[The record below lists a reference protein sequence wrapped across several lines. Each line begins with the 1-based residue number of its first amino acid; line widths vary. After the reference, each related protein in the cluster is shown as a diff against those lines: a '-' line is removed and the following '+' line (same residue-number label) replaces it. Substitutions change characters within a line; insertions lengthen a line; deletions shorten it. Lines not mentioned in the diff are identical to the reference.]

1 MTKLAPIGW
10 TAISIL
16 CAIAFAFVTG
26 LFNPD
31 EKVNGLWLVTAAGC
45 FYVLAYRFYGRFLGC
60 QVMNLDD
67 QRGTPAYRLED
78 GTNFYPANKY
88 VLFGHHFAAIAGAGP
103 LLGPVLAAQFGFL
116 PGFLWIVI
124 GAVVAGAVQDFVI
137 LVGSLRRNGRSLP
150 EIARAEIGW
159 VTGTATAV
167 AVLFIVIVALAGLG
181 LAVVNALFHNPW
193 GTFTI
198 AMTIPI
204 AFLMGLHHH
213 KFRPGRVGEMSVMGI
228 ILLFIAVAVGRVVAQ
243 SDIGEWFSFE
253 RTTLVWLL
261 AGYGFLAS
269 VLPVWM
275 LLVPRDY
282 LSTFMK
288 LGVVALLAIGI
299 ILLAPE
305 IHMPRITGFIHGGGP
320 IIPGPIFP
328 FLFITIAC
336 GAISGF
342 HSLVSSG
349 TTPKMIARESQAMVG
364 YGAMLLESFV
374 GVIALISAGLLIPGD
389 YLAINTRLS
398 ADALA
403 ALGYPISNIHEL
415 SQLVEVDVA
424 GRPGGAVSLAVGMA
438 WIFSALPGMAGLM
451 AYWYQ
456 FALLF
461 EALFILTTID
471 AGTRVARYLVQELGG
486 HLYQPLRRINW
497 WPGVLACSGIVVG
510 AWGYLIATGTIS
522 TVWPMFGAANQLLGT
537 LALCIGTTLLIKMG
551 KAQYMWVTA
560 IPMVFVGAI
569 TLTGC
574 HELWWLFLDRAGAAT
589 DSVQSMTMY
598 LNAGLVGLIA
608 ILALIVL
615 TESAVKWYGYVILK
629 HPYTSTEVVEGE
641 GIRIPAGPCC

>member
-1 MTKLAPIGW
+1 MNKLVLIGW
-10 TAISIL
+10 GIISLL
-16 CAIAFAFVTG
+16 CAVAFAFITG
-26 LFNPD
+26 ILNPN
-31 EKVNGLWLVTAAGC
+31 EKVNGLWLITGAAC
-45 FYVLAYRFYGRFLGC
+45 FYVLAYRFYGRFLGYK
-60 QVMNLDD
+60 VLKLDD
-67 QRGTPAYRLED
+67 QRDTPAYRLED
-78 GTNFYPANKY
+78 GANYYPANKY

-103 LLGPVLAAQFGFL
+103 LLGPVLAVQFGFL
-116 PGFLWIVI
+116 PGFLWLVI
-124 GAVVAGAVQDFVI
+124 GAVLAGAVQDFII

-150 EIARAEIGW
+150 EIARAEIGI

-204 AFLMGLHHH
+204 AFLMGFYHH
-213 KFRPGRVGEMSVMGI
+213 KIRPGRVGEMSIVGV
-228 ILLFIAVAVGRVVAQ
+228 ILLFITIAVGRSVTQ
-243 SDIGEWFSFE
+243 SELGEWFYFE
-253 RTTLVWLL
+253 RMTLVWLL

-269 VLPVWM
+269 ILPAWM
-275 LLVPRDY
+275 LLFPRDY

-288 LGVVALLAIGI
+288 LGVVALLAIGVI
-299 ILLAPE
+299 VLAPE
-305 IHMPRITGFIHGGGP
+305 IQMPRVTRFIHGGGP

-389 YLAINTRLS
+389 YLAINTHLS
-398 ADALA
+398 ADALT
-403 ALGYPISNIHEL
+403 ALGYPIAKIQEL
-415 SQLVEVDVA
+415 SRLVEVDLS

-471 AGTRVARYLVQELGG
+471 AGTRVARYLVQELSG
-486 HLYQPLRRINW
+486 HVYQPLRQVNW
-497 WPGVLACSGIVVG
+497 WPGVLACSAIVVG
-510 AWGYLIATGTIS
+510 AWGYLIATGNIS

-537 LALCIGTTLLIKMG
+537 LALCIATTLLIKMG
-551 KAQYMWVTA
+551 KGQYIWVTVF
-560 IPMVFVGAI
+560 PMIFVGLI

-574 HELWWLFLDRAGAAT
+574 YELWWLFLGLATTAAEPT
-589 DSVQSMTMY
+589 QSINMY
-598 LNAGLVGLIA
+598 INAVLVGLVA
-608 ILALIVL
+608 ILALVVL
-615 TESAVKWYGYVILK
+615 AESVVKWYRYMVLK
-629 HPYTSTEVVEGE
+629 QPYTSTAIVDDN
-641 GIRIPAGPCC
+641 GIHIPPGSCC

>member
-1 MTKLAPIGW
+1 MIKLAPIGW

-16 CAIAFAFVTG
+16 CAISFAFVTG
-26 LFNPD
+26 ILNPD

-45 FYVLAYRFYGRFLGC
+45 FYVLAYRFYGRFLGH

-78 GTNFYPANKY
+78 GTNYYPANKY

-103 LLGPVLAAQFGFL
+103 LLGPVLAAQYGFL

-137 LVGSLRRNGRSLP
+137 LVGSLRRNGQSLP

-159 VTGTATAV
+159 VTGISTAIAV
-167 AVLFIVIVALAGLG
+167 FFIIIVALAGLG
-181 LAVVNALFHNPW
+181 LAVVNALFLNPW

-198 AMTIPI
+198 GMTIPI
-204 AFLMGLHHH
+204 ALLMGLYHH
-213 KFRPGRVGEMSVMGI
+213 KIRPGRVGEMSIIGI
-228 ILLFIAVAVGRVVAQ
+228 VLLFIAVAVGRVVAQ
-243 SDIGEWFSFE
+243 SELGEWFSLE
-253 RTTLVWLL
+253 RATLVWLL

-288 LGVVALLAIGI
+288 LGVVALLAVGI
-299 ILLAPE
+299 IILAPDMQ
-305 IHMPRITGFIHGGGP
+305 MPRITQFIHGGGP

-342 HSLVSSG
+342 HSLIASG
-349 TTPKMIARESQAMVG
+349 TTPKMIARESQAMIG

-389 YLAINTRLS
+389 YLAINTHLS

-403 ALGYPISNIHEL
+403 ALGYPISKIHEL
-415 SQLVEVDVA
+415 SQLVEVDVS

-486 HLYQPLRRINW
+486 YLYQPLRQINW
-497 WPGVLACSGIVVG
+497 WPGVFLGSAIVVG
-510 AWGYLIATGTIS
+510 AWGYLIATGNIETI
-522 TVWPMFGAANQLLGT
+522 WPMFGAANQLLGT

-551 KAQYMWVTA
+551 KARYIWVTA
-560 IPMVFVGAI
+560 IPMVFVGVI

-574 HELWWLFLDRAGAAT
+574 YQLWWMFLNRAAT
-589 DSVQSMTMY
+589 ATESVQSMTMY
-598 LNAGLVGLIA
+598 LNAGFVGLIV

-615 TESAVKWYGYVILK
+615 AESASKWYEYLILK
-629 HPYTSTEVVEGE
+629 RPYTSTEIVDGD
-641 GIRIPAGPCC
+641 GIRIPA

>member
-10 TAISIL
+10 AAVSIL

-26 LFNPD
+26 IFNPD
-31 EKVNGLWLVTAAGC
+31 EKVNALWLVTAAGC
-45 FYVLAYRFYGRFLGC
+45 FYVLAYRFYGRFLGST
-60 QVMNLDD
+60 VMNLDD

-78 GTNFYPANKY
+78 GTNYYPANKY

-181 LAVVNALFHNPW
+181 LAVVNALFRNPW

-204 AFLMGLHHH
+204 AFLMGVYHH
-213 KFRPGRVGEMSVMGI
+213 KIRPGQVGEMSVMGI
-228 ILLFIAVAVGRVVAQ
+228 ILLFIAVAAGRVVAQ
-243 SDIGEWFSFE
+243 SDLGEWFSFE

-288 LGVVALLAIGI
+288 LGVVGLLAVGVI
-299 ILLAPE
+299 ILAPD
-305 IHMPRITGFIHGGGP
+305 IQMPRVTGFIHGGGP

-374 GVIALISAGLLIPGD
+374 GVVALISAGLLIPGD

-403 ALGYPISNIHEL
+403 ALGYPIGKIHEL
-415 SQLVEVDVA
+415 SQLVEVDVS

-486 HLYQPLRRINW
+486 HLYQPLRQINW
-497 WPGVLACSGIVVG
+497 WPGVLTCSAIVVG
-510 AWGYLIATGTIS
+510 AWGFLIATGSIS

-551 KAQYMWVTA
+551 KSQFMWVTA
-560 IPMVFVGAI
+560 IPMVFVGVI

-574 HELWWLFLDRAGAAT
+574 YELWWIFLDRAAT
-589 DSVQSMTMY
+589 ATESVQSMTMY
-598 LNAGLVGLIA
+598 LNAGLVGLVA

-615 TESAVKWYGYVILK
+615 TESAIKWYGYVIMK
-629 HPYTSTEVVEGE
+629 RPYSSTEIIDGE